1 MSPAPIWPLA
11 AYFIAV
17 ILLVAVMIG
26 LSHVLGQRHTGRAT
40 GEPYESGVV
49 STGSAQLRLSARFY
63 LVAILFV
70 IFDLEVVFLIA
81 WAIAFRDLGWTG
93 FYGALTFVGILVVGL
108 VYEWRVGALDWGPST
123 RQQIR
128 VE

>member
-40 GEPYESGVV
+40 AEPYESGVV

-108 VYEWRVGALDWGPST
+108 VYEWRVGALDWGPSAR
-123 RQQIR
+123 RQVR

>member
-1 MSPAPIWPLA
+1 LSPAPIWPLA